1 MNSENLQAVKAT
13 GGKQQWTTPTINDW
27 DIKDVTLLSGN
38 NPVSVDGGLYS

>member
-27 DIKDVTLLSGN
+27 DIKDVTLSGN
-38 NPVSVDGGLYS
+38 TGTGADGNAYS